1 MPCQPTVL
9 TGGKYKIESGHVILF
24 LHEPVKY
31 LMDMSDRPPFRYVL
45 IRQVF
50 SPVRHV

>member
-9 TGGKYKIESGHVILF
+9 TGVKRKNESGHVILF

-31 LMDMSDRPPFRYVL
+31 LMDMFDRPSVRHVV